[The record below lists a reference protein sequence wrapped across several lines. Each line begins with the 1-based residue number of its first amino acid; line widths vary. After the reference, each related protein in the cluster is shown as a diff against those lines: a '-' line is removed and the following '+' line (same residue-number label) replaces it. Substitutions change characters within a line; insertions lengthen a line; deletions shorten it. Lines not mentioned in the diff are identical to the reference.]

1 MVSVK
6 KIVFLASTQPSIDRG
21 WIITDAEK
29 ALRSIGYAT
38 SQVTIDSEDDIG
50 KIKELEVGT
59 VVWPNCF
66 TIGPDPSSKLIS
78 EVLEE
83 LGVPFIGPSSRIAPL
98 SSKLTFKSAVNA
110 VGTFKTPEHILVDND
125 RLGVSEVKFPA
136 MLKTEYSCNSEGVAL
151 IRSQENLN
159 NKILNFRQIFSQ
171 RVFLERRLQGTE
183 YTISFLP
190 STSESTALASALQMT
205 VLSEAGYIDY
215 EAKKDDTLIRLERPS
230 PKVSDQLE
238 EEVCRLNSALRID
251 CPFRVDVI
259 VENDE
264 IYFIELNLL
273 PYLNH
278 NQTAHSYFPMSVS
291 KKAGMTYNSLISR
304 VVATGRN

>member
-1 MVSVK
+1 MVAEK

-29 ALRSIGYAT
+29 SLRRIGYAT
-38 SQVTIDSEDDIG
+38 SKITINSEDDIG
-50 KIKELEVGT
+50 KIEELEAGSVI
-59 VVWPNCF
+59 WPSCF

-83 LGVPFIGPSSRIAPL
+83 LGVPFIGPSSKIAPL
-98 SSKLTFKSAVNA
+98 SSKLTFKKAINA
-110 VGTFKTPEHILVDND
+110 VGTFKTPEHTLVDNGC
-125 RLGVSEVKFPA
+125 LSVSGVKLPA
-136 MLKTEYSCNSEGVAL
+136 MLKTEYSCNSQGVAL
-151 IRSQENLN
+151 ICCQEELN
-159 NKILNFRQIFSQ
+159 NKILSFRQVFSQ
-171 RVFLERRLQGTE
+171 RIFLERRLQGTE

-190 STSESTALASALQMT
+190 STSDSTALTAALQMT
-205 VLSEAGYIDY
+205 VLSDAGYIDY

-230 PKVSDQLE
+230 LQVSDRLE
-238 EEVCRLNSALRID
+238 EEVCRLNSALRIN

-278 NQTAHSYFPMSVS
+278 NKTAHSYFPMSVN
-291 KKAGMTYNSLISR
+291 KKAGMTYSSLMNH
-304 VVATGRN
+304 VVATARN